1 MDFHLEANGTID
13 PDYAVLAYRIILE
26 GDSYRAPKNMPQL
39 PVSGIEKRAK
49 N

>member
-1 MDFHLEANGTID
+1 MLGVATLDRLGHD
-13 PDYAVLAYRIILE
+13 AYRIILE
-26 GDSYRAPKNMPQL
+26 GDSYRVPKNMPES